1 MSGDV
6 QVSELLDRALQIA
19 LCAHAGQSR
28 KGDSELPYAVHPTHM
43 ALMLARFGADMH
55 VQAAA
60 LVHDVP
66 EDCKGWTIEGLARE
80 LGPRVA
86 GIVAELTEDKSLTWE
101 ERKLDGIA
109 RVGRMSSDAATVKA
123 FDKLYN
129 LESLRRQLEAAGH
142 PDEVWQHFNGTP
154 ARSLELSREL
164 VEALSARVDP
174 RLGRALTQSQ
184 AGVESAASATSHS

>member
-19 LCAHAGQSR
+19 LCGHAGQSR
-28 KGDSELPYAVHPTHM
+28 KGDSGMPYAVHPTHM
-43 ALMLARFGADMH
+43 ALMLARFGADVH

-60 LVHDVP
+60 LVHDVA
-66 EDCKGWTIEGLARE
+66 EDCEDWTLEGLARE
-80 LGPRVA
+80 LGPRVG

-123 FDKLYN
+123 FDKLHN
-129 LESLRRQLEAAGH
+129 LESLRRDLERTEH
-142 PDEVWQHFNGTP
+142 PDLVWQHFNGSP
-154 ARSLELSREL
+154 ARTLELSRVL
-164 VEALSARVDP
+164 VEALAARVDP
-174 RLGRALTQSQ
+174 RLGRALSQ
-184 AGVESAASATSHS
+184 ALAGVEAAAASPTNS